1 MCYEICAYRIKTTF
15 LLSAYLGFSLSQWC
29 NQVMKRNH
37 RSERSLDTYRRIAE
51 TNGWQVGLQ
60 KQTEKNDIGSD
71 SYIAA
76 LWKREWSQWL
86 SVMMICV
93 KTRAWLST
101 SHAATMW
108 QSRLVHLS
116 TWSRARCRKRVSA
129 LSPQLLTSP
138 STSQTAKTWVNKG
151 RTSCD
156 TYAFYSVSK
165 VPMLGHCILKYMNY

>member
-1 MCYEICAYRIKTTF
+1 MIRWWRGIIGRKEVYIPI
-15 LLSAYLGFSLSQWC
+15 
-29 NQVMKRNH
+29 
-37 RSERSLDTYRRIAE
+37 
-51 TNGWQVGLQ
+51 VGLQ
-60 KQTEKNDIGSD
+60 KQTDGKSDCRNKRKNGIGSD

-108 QSRLVHLS
+108 QSRLMHLS
-116 TWSRARCRKRVSA
+116 TWSRVRCRKRVSA

-138 STSQTAKTWVNKG
+138 STSQTAKIWVNKG